1 MYVIL
6 RSVPRN
12 RSTSRQTKHEFVGI
26 FTDKDT
32 ALKETIRLDI
42 RQPFFEYNVISC
54 GSDTIPD
61 LQTIDTIYDKVHT
74 RAAFPDVVH
83 EEELRKQEST
93 EKSLESWHVHVHV
106 LKKGYVVDKLQ
117 ILYDTVS
124 WFRDNSGSIDKRR
137 SGEIRD
143 IMQYFDTIDTSLYLD
158 KDQMLTLSEI
168 KSDAFIFSNRD

>member
-6 RSVPRN
+6 RSVPRTRN
-12 RSTSRQTKHEFVGI
+12 PLSKHEFVGI

-32 ALKETIRLDI
+32 ALKETIRFDI
-42 RQPFFEYNVISC
+42 RQPFFEYSVISC
-54 GSDTIPD
+54 EPDTIPD
-61 LQTIDTIYDKVHT
+61 LQTSVNIYDKIHT
-74 RAAFPDVVH
+74 KDTFPDIVK
-83 EEELRKQEST
+83 EEELRKQETT
-93 EKSLESWHVHVHV
+93 EQSLEAWHVHVHV